1 MELEVALLFEFGVAE
16 HVAEVEESEN
26 GGCRGVRI
34 VGNAQ
39 AVHVV
44 K

>member
-16 HVAEVEESEN
+16 HVPEFEESEN
-26 GGCRGVRI
+26 GGCRGVRT
-34 VGNAQ
+34 VGNAKV
-39 AVHVV
+39 VHFV